1 MKVKKNIRLITLAVG
16 LVLVLILAGCG
27 SKQSA
32 EQKSTAANEQTAG
45 QSSTSQPADN
55 TSAPPATQN
64 SAPAKEQSAG
74 QPATGQPAT
83 PPAGQGTTGQS
94 AAPGQP
100 AASTAQ
106 TPNAQQ
112 PAAKPATP
120 TQQPAA
126 KPATTAQ
133 KPAAQPAA
141 AKTPFEDYIYSMPAR
156 FLPDAAKGVTAVYQF
171 NLTDGS
177 KGKYYAI
184 IKDGKCTVGK
194 GEAPMAPT
202 LVINTGEQ
210 LWVDIATDKVN
221 GKVAYLTKKFTIQGS
236 TDDLQDMKKYF
247 QPYKGQ

>member
-1 MKVKKNIRLITLAVG
+1 MKKNIRLMVLAVG

-27 SKQSA
+27 GSKQSA
-32 EQKSTAANEQTAG
+32 EQKSTAASEQTAG

-55 TSAPPATQN
+55 ASAPPATQN
-64 SAPAKEQSAG
+64 SAPAQEQSAG
-74 QPATGQPAT
+74 QPAAGQQAAA
-83 PPAGQGTTGQS
+83 PAGQGTTGQS

-100 AASTAQ
+100 ATSPAQAPST
-106 TPNAQQ
+106 QQ
-112 PAAKPATP
+112 PAAKPAAP

-126 KPATTAQ
+126 KPATSAQ
-133 KPAAQPAA
+133 QPAAQPAA

-194 GEAPMAPT
+194 GEAPAAPT

-221 GKVAYLTKKFTIQGS
+221 GKIAYLTKKFTIQGS
-236 TDDLQDMKKYF
+236 TDDLQDMKTYF
-247 QPYKGQ
+247 KPYQGQ

>member
-16 LVLVLILAGCG
+16 LVLVLILVGCG

-32 EQKSTAANEQTAG
+32 EQKSTAATEQTTG
-45 QSSTSQPADN
+45 QSSTTQPADN
-55 TSAPPATQN
+55 ASTPSATQN
-64 SAPAKEQSAG
+64 SAPAQEQSAG
-74 QPATGQPAT
+74 QPAAGQQASQ
-83 PPAGQGTTGQS
+83 PAGQGTSGQS

-106 TPNAQQ
+106 TPSSQQ
-112 PAAKPATP
+112 PAAKPAAPAPQT
-120 TQQPAA
+120 AA
-126 KPATTAQ
+126 KPAATAQ
-133 KPAAQPAA
+133 KPAVQPAA
-141 AKTPFEDYIYSMPAR
+141 PKTPFEDYIYSMPAR

-194 GEAPMAPT
+194 GAAPVTPT

-221 GKVAYLTKKFTIQGS
+221 GKIAYLTKKFTIQGS
-236 TDDLQDMKKYF
+236 TDDLQAMKTYF
-247 QPYKGQ
+247 KPYKG